1 MSEDLNAAILA
12 AEQRRCEAMLSGDGA
27 ALARLLDPGL
37 HFGHATGAVDDRDAY
52 LAKMAAG
59 RIRYVGI
66 AWAEEQITVLAA
78 DAAMLTGRMTTD
90 VRVEG
95 VEKRLDNRVITI
107 WSRAE
112 GEWRLLAFQSTPIA
126 G

>member
-1 MSEDLNAAILA
+1 MSGDVESAVLA
-12 AEQRRCEAMLSGDGA
+12 AEKRRCDAMLANDNT
-27 ALARLLDPGL
+27 ALEALLDPRL
-37 HFGHATGAVDDRDAY
+37 HFAHATGAVDDKATY

-59 RIRYVGI
+59 RIHYVGI
-66 AWAEEQITVLAA
+66 AWSEERVTLLAP

-95 VEKRLDNRVITI
+95 VDKQLNNRVITV
-107 WSRAE
+107 WSQSS
-112 GEWRLLAFQSTPIA
+112 GDWRLVAFQSTPLA